1 MHRLGNIGKKGRAPG
16 YNHLDSGQVVVV
28 DQRMLCQRDNDRRH
42 HVKLP
47 NAVILNELQKW
58 LQIEAGMV
66 TTQP

>member
-1 MHRLGNIGKKGRAPG
+1 
-16 YNHLDSGQVVVV
+16 
-28 DQRMLCQRDNDRRH
+28 MLCQRDNGRRH